1 MIENITPLILN
12 YKAARKRDVSN
23 QCNFRMSETGIEP
36 DWVLSLDY
44 VLTPDR

>member
-1 MIENITPLILN
+1 MIENITPLILTYN
-12 YKAARKRDVSN
+12 AARKREFAN
-23 QCNFRMSETGIEP
+23 QCNFRVPETGIEP